1 MSSGQTIVV
10 YGNLTLLHCVTTI
23 EQKCIMDPSGTDMKC
38 LQSLVHVTGYIHGHQ
53 DWRRYQE
60 PVYSEVW
67 GPGAEDINVGNAAK
81 NHIMARY
88 RLPPRQ
94 AFTMAVGCSGNTTGS
109 GTVLLS
115 AIPMSAAGSIPSSL
129 NSGGLTNYDVNDGP
143 RCPQFNVVHVSGNE
157 VFKVSAVFEIHKVEC
172 DDEGRANG
180 NTNGVLSNRWS
191 CTDNIDTNMRTT
203 RTYKGLLE
211 LATSRFSPHWF
222 RYLCLPP
229 LSDGMRRD
237 FESWTATEDGKKLAW
252 SVTDTEIAISAPYPA
267 TKWSI
272 NYSEGAHTGQKGFG
286 TIDITLEGD
295 SNVNKRDLISI
306 ALSVVENKLKRLDPT
321 KMRPAESYLLE
332 DLLITDHIGDV
343 NAISVHASM
352 SRTASND
359 VGNFANVSGGML
371 GTIIPAAELP
381 AFDATYNPR
390 QSRGGRTGE
399 VPEYEG
405 PVSLIGIFRCYLQN
419 PCGIDH
425 GINSNNILAT
435 NENLPTSATPYGQI
449 NAVVVPTITDTEV
462 PYYSQS
468 HKEQMYRVYKCE
480 SLYKSNEMR
489 VAMPRASAP
498 YVPPEETPDAVD
510 NSDATCFVSLCRPQS
525 RLTVRI
531 VAERVGEW
539 PEMPDPEKL
548 YMGEATHAPGYSPG
562 SPTLTA
568 SPIGMK
574 LLKSKLLPGT
584 KHYTATGA
592 ELYRVRMEA
601 TYALKRKPG
610 PTEILKI
617 GSNPWTTGRVEV
629 SNTTLTNSNDPW
641 NEVTPEEEEA

>member
-10 YGNLTLLHCVTTI
+10 YGNLTLMHCVTTI

-38 LQSLVHVTGYIHGHQ
+38 LQSLVHVSGYIHGHQ

-60 PVYSEVW
+60 PVYSEVH
-67 GPGAEDINVGNAAK
+67 GPGFGNINIGNAAK

-94 AFTMAVGCSGNTTGS
+94 TFTMAVGCSGNTIDT

-143 RCPQFNVVHVSGNE
+143 RCPQFSVVHVSGNE

-172 DDEGRANG
+172 NDFGEANG

-267 TKWSI
+267 TKWNI
-272 NYSEGAHTGQKGFG
+272 VHSEGAHQGQVGIG

-295 SNVNKRDLISI
+295 SNVDKKQLIAI
-306 ALSVVENKLKRLDPT
+306 GLKVVESKLKKKDNVEQLPDN
-321 KMRPAESYLLE
+321 AWILE
-332 DLLITDHIGDV
+332 DILITDHIGDV
-343 NAISVHASM
+343 NAITV
-352 SRTASND
+352 TASIRRYN
-359 VGNFANVSGGML
+359 VIMNNFVSVSGSLL
-371 GTIIPAAELP
+371 GVAIPASELP
-381 AFDATYNPR
+381 DFDATYDPR

-419 PCGIDH
+419 PCGTDH
-425 GINSNNILAT
+425 GINSYNMLAT
-435 NENLPTSATPYGQI
+435 NENQPTSATPYGQI
-449 NAVVVPTITDTEV
+449 SAVVVPTITDTEV
-462 PYYSQS
+462 SHYSDS

-489 VAMPRASAP
+489 VAMPKASAP

-510 NSDATCFVSLCRPQS
+510 NSDATCIVSLCRPQS
-525 RLTVRI
+525 RLIVRI

-539 PEMPDPEKL
+539 PEMPDPETL

-617 GSNPWTTGRVEV
+617 GSNPWTTGKVEV
-629 SNTTLTNSNDPW
+629 SNETLTNSNEPW
-641 NEVTPEEEEA
+641 NTVPAPVTT